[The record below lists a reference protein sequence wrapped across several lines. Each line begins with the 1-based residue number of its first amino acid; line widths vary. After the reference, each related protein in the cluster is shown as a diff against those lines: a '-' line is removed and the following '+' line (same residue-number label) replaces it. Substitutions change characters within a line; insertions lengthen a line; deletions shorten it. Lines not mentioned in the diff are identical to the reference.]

1 MLGVVNLKLERL
13 RYLIRMSKDL
23 QVLSL
28 RKYEYVAR
36 AINAGLRLH
45 ATKCQVM
52 RTRDGIDFLGY
63 RIFPTHRRLRQTTAR
78 RFMRRLRV
86 QSKRYAMGLLCWQG
100 LDQSIQSWLGHA
112 AHAATYG
119 LRRSVFSAIA
129 FRRMPVLSPGSTGEG
144 QAVPGRPARRRVE
157 Q

>member
-1 MLGVVNLKLERL
+1 M
-13 RYLIRMSKDL
+13 
-23 QVLSL
+23 
-28 RKYEYVAR
+28 R
-36 AINAGLRLH
+36 A
-45 ATKCQVM
+45 Q
-52 RTRDGIDFLGY
+52 DGIDFLGY

-78 RFMRRLRV
+78 RFIRWLRL
-86 QSKRYAMGLLCWQG
+86 QSKLYARGLLCWQG
-100 LDQSIQSWLGHA
+100 IDRSVQSWLGHA

-129 FRRMPVLSPGSTGEG
+129 LRRMPVLSSGSTGEG